1 MRSDAVN
8 GKEKDLP
15 AVAIGHSS
23 ITKDRGQAL
32 RFPTHPFSVKQGDL
46 TKVSAPTAHSRHS
59 DVVVDVTLIVEVVI
73 EVVDEMLTSW
83 LSK

>member
-8 GKEKDLP
+8 GKERP
-15 AVAIGHSS
+15 ARRSHRPLVNR
-23 ITKDRGQAL
+23 KDRGQAH
-32 RFPTHPFSVKQGDL
+32 RFPTHTFSVKQGDL
-46 TKVSAPTAHSRHS
+46 TKISAPTAHSRHS